1 MIIGIGTDI
10 IEISRIQKAVE
21 NKSFLSKIYT
31 KSEQQL
37 FHNCNYET
45 LAGNFAA
52 KEAVVKAMGTGFK
65 GCSPKEIEILR
76 HESGKPYV
84 VLHNKTKEIFDSM
97 NGGNISISISLSK
110 ENAVAFAVIEA
121 KE

>member
-84 VLHNKTKEIFDSM
+84 VLHNKTKEIFDSI
-97 NGGNISISISLSK
+97 NGGNILISISHSK

>member
-37 FHNCNYET
+37 FRNYET

-84 VLHNKTKEIFDSM
+84 VLHNKTKEIFDSI
-97 NGGNISISISLSK
+97 NGGNILISISHSK